1 VDFARK
7 DTIPLTA
14 ITPKDKTELLK
25 RIQSLMARQIWRNEG
40 YFEVANRHDST
51 ILKAITYFKR

>member
-1 VDFARK
+1 RK

-51 ILKAITYFKR
+51 ILKASTYFKR